1 MSRMNHVGRIVDA
14 EEQDFGSRCDPA
26 YLVSGLDTV
35 HYRHCV
41 IQNDDVG
48 LQLLNFF
55 DSLFAI
61 FSFTAHCHIV
71 RLQKGLDR
79 PSCGPMVVYDQDVG
93 GGHTIPQLEFQ
104 SKAEQPGVSVTFAT
118 LASGYKER
126 VLLLLPWVYNCY
138 KELSLQAI

>member
-1 MSRMNHVGRIVDA
+1 MSRMNHVWRIVDA

-35 HYRHCV
+35 HYWHCV

-61 FSFTAHCHIV
+61 FSLTAHFHIL

-79 PSCGPMVVYDQDVG
+79 PSCGLMVVYDQYVG
-93 GGHTIPQLEFQ
+93 GNQTMPQLQ
-104 SKAEQPGVSVTFAT
+104 LHSKAEQPGASVTFAT
-118 LASGYKER
+118 SASE
-126 VLLLLPWVYNCY
+126 
-138 KELSLQAI
+138 